1 MPSSTIVLDPKTQWF
16 LKFLESMGRPQIF
29 EVPVAEAR
37 EMYVKGNALVPV
49 VKQPAQIEDRTISVD
64 LGAVSVGSIGTSSAG
79 PSPVN
84 PSAIGS
90 RNVKL
95 RIFRPEGK
103 HQPAARG
110 DVFSRW
116 RMGTG

>member
-1 MPSSTIVLDPKTQWF
+1 MPSPTIVLDPKTQWF

-37 EMYVKGNALVPV
+37 EMYAKGNAMVPV

-64 LGAVSVGSIGTSSAG
+64 PGPFQALLTQHRQRKAPHLSAG
-79 PSPVN
+79 
-84 PSAIGS
+84 
-90 RNVKL
+90 RKY
-95 RIFRPEGK
+95 
-103 HQPAARG
+103 QPAAGG

-116 RMGTG
+116 RMGTGRRRHL